1 MVNISSGASLFQT
14 LPPSK
19 ALQVHSQDT
28 PRVDSSSGRGFHLLS
43 PPRTRHRQ
51 PRSDSR
57 WSDHCRISSLHHLA
71 LVHRSCCQHHHQPLW
86 LPLPLPTFLWE
97 PWLSP
102 RQVSRQWHKINV
114 TCTLSYN
121 CVCNIDDPYH
131 IHSKDAYGTLCIIIP
146 NFCTHINYSLGI
158 VIIIRAQGCYD
169 ANYRRRW

>member
-1 MVNISSGASLFQT
+1 MVSGASPFQT

-57 WSDHCRISSLHHLA
+57 WSDHCRVSSLHHLA
-71 LVHRSCCQHHHQPLW
+71 LVHRSCCQHHHQPLR
-86 LPLPLPTFLWE
+86 LPLPLPTFLRE
-97 PWLSP
+97 PWLSS
-102 RQVSRQWHKINV
+102 RQVSQRWLTV

-121 CVCNIDDPYH
+121 QVCNIGDPYH
-131 IHSKDAYGTLCIIIP
+131 IHPDIII
-146 NFCTHINYSLGI
+146 NFVHRIIYLISAPHIVSTAW
-158 VIIIRAQGCYD
+158 V
-169 ANYRRRW
+169 